1 MGGLHLS
8 SWSWVAS
15 GRAVAWRSR
24 AAEGGRCVEAAE
36 WRLDRAGAAGRPG
49 QGPGRQDDR
58 DWGRGGR
65 TSGATGGRAE
75 AGGRQR
81 AAGGR
86 AAGIDDGA
94 AAVTDLSE

>member
-1 MGGLHLS
+1 
-8 SWSWVAS
+8 VAG
-15 GRAVAWRSR
+15 GRAVAWRSW
-24 AAEGGRCVEAAE
+24 ATEGGRCVEAAE

-49 QGPGRQDDR
+49 PGPGRQDDR

-65 TSGATGGRAE
+65 TVEATGGRAE
-75 AGGRQR
+75 AGEPQR
-81 AAGGR
+81 TAGGR